1 MAERPQRIGEQTL
14 ASFAKDHGWSLV
26 SAPESALEKTFVSES
41 YSAGVAFAVR
51 IAMAAEAR
59 DHHPDITLGYR
70 KITVRWSTHDQG
82 GVTQLDLDLA
92 LACDAMAPQV
102 PSRAP

>member
-1 MAERPQRIGEQTL
+1 MAERPRRIGEQPL
-14 ASFAKDHGWSLV
+14 ATFAKEHGWTV
-26 SAPESALEKTFVSES
+26 VPAPESALEKTFVAES
-41 YSAGVAFAVR
+41 YGAGVAFVVR

-92 LACDAMAPQV
+92 LACDTMAPQG
-102 PSRAP
+102 PSPAP